1 MEYYTIKEVAERM
14 RVHERTVKN
23 WIQAGKFEAFR
34 EGNVWRISAAS
45 FDAYVERQTVGG
57 KAEQES

>member
-23 WIQAGKFEAFR
+23 WIQAEKFEAFR
-34 EGNVWRISAAS
+34 EGNVWRILAPS

-57 KAEQES
+57 AKKSEN